1 VPTGIYEP
9 LELPELAPA
18 ELPAPLEPAEL
29 LAECMQRWVPADPGM
44 APMGGVPAE
53 ADEEGDDDGDD
64 VTAVVDA
71 VAAAPAPPVD
81 ASATPVA
88 PAPTPAAAT
97 AVMMSRRV
105 RPPILETMGFLPS
118 RRSPSATV
126 GGEQPAR
133 RA

>member
-1 VPTGIYEP
+1 MVP
-9 LELPELAPA
+9 
-18 ELPAPLEPAEL
+18 
-29 LAECMQRWVPADPGM
+29 V
-44 APMGGVPAE
+44 GGVPVE
-53 ADEEGDDDGDD
+53 ADEDGADEDGADEDGDD

-71 VAAAPAPPVD
+71 VVAAPAPPVD

-88 PAPTPAAAT
+88 PAPTPAAT
-97 AVMMSRRV
+97 MPVMTSRRV

-118 RRSPSATV
+118 RRLPSATV